1 MGKYVESCGTTSTD
15 SSVVANGGITSV
27 QNIGYFKSLLWT
39 SSSVAKTATELKDIA
54 TLNALVLSGD
64 AIFLGDGKFEDTSTE
79 AAFFEDAELGIKIEQ
94 TAKIKSF
101 KFTLSVCGCTS
112 AELEK
117 MENKQGRLFI
127 QTSTGLIIGRE
138 SSGNGIGWAVSSIA
152 VDSSIPVSDTP
163 VEYTTLDVTFSDH
176 KGDRKN
182 PFRIAVDYLLSEVDQ
197 VYSAD
202 GTSSAVS
209 TSGSALDATL
219 TVKKDCTTDAL
230 SGLVVADLKAV
241 DVNGNVLVI
250 ATLVES
256 GSTGVYAISITT
268 ALTVAYVTTD
278 GIQAVSGVNYY
289 MDSVTITT

>member
-127 QTSTGLIIGRE
+127 QTSTGLLIGRE

-209 TSGSALDATL
+209 TSGSALSATL

-241 DVNGNVLVI
+241 DVNGNVLTI

>member
-54 TLNALVLSGD
+54 TLNALVLAGD

>member
-241 DVNGNVLVI
+241 DVNGNVLTI